1 MRPIFAE
8 HTLAVIREAL
18 VPSLR
23 RRVRDDELSATLA
36 LLKSDGAHPLRK
48 LAQLYGVHHVTLRR
62 WLKDA
67 GKQPVCKGGDSGR
80 EEKFML
86 SDVQELLA
94 EKGMAPKMQE
104 VL

>member
-67 GKQPVCKGGDSGR
+67 GKYPVCKGGDSGR

>member
-1 MRPIFAE
+1 MRPIFSE
-8 HTLAVIREAL
+8 TTLAVVREAI
-18 VPSLR
+18 VPAIR
-23 RRVRDDELSATLA
+23 RRVPDKELAAVLA
-36 LLKSDGAHPLRK
+36 LLKRDSAQPLRK
-48 LAQLYGVHHVTLRR
+48 LAELYGVHHVTLRR

-86 SDVQELLA
+86 SDVQEVLA
-94 EKGMAPKMQE
+94 EKGMVPKMQE